1 LFEPHRQ
8 NGVASANSANAV
20 VAAAI
25 ATSRRAC
32 SPPPSNPAA
41 NARLASH
48 SSRSNSREFAL
59 ALDCLALAMAY
70 AAHAR
75 LQSFSVQ
82 LALGVSK

>member
-1 LFEPHRQ
+1 
-8 NGVASANSANAV
+8 V
-20 VAAAI
+20 VAIRI
-25 ATSRRAC
+25 APDLAWSTQGLRARS
-32 SPPPSNPAA
+32 SPPDP
-41 NARLASH
+41 LASH